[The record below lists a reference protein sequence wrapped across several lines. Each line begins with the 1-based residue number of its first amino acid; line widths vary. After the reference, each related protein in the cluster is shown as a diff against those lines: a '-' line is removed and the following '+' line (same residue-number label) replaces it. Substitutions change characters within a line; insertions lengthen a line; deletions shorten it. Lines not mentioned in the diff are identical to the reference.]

1 MNLLNKIR
9 RKFKPSPELLFK
21 VDKRHRI
28 VFAFTSDGVDYYM
41 FEKALE
47 LSYERALF
55 AHLFYTEFQRGVDDD
70 YIKQHTAA
78 VMKIINSKRIELT
91 KIYQLEKNLQDL
103 CQVAFDPDL
112 IWKIAAVTFF
122 DKHEDP
128 YMYDQVYALKKI
140 ERWKKSEDIKSFFL
154 RLPLPELISFL
165 KSSQSDIQSYS
176 KVVEKQKKMSLS
188 TIEEV
193 LSSE

>member
-9 RKFKPSPELLFK
+9 RKFSASPALLFK
-21 VDKRHRI
+21 VDKKHRI
-28 VFAFTSDGVDYYM
+28 VFAFSSGGVDHFM

-55 AHLFYTEFQRGVDDD
+55 THLYYTEFQRGVDDE
-70 YIKQHTAA
+70 YIKKHTAA

-122 DKHEDP
+122 DKNEDP
-128 YMYDQVYALKKI
+128 YLFDQVYALKKI
-140 ERWKKSEDIKSFFL
+140 ERWKKNEDIKSFFL

-165 KSSQSDIQSYS
+165 KSSQSDITSYS
-176 KVVEKQKKMSLS
+176 KVVEKQKQMSLS

-193 LSSE
+193 LSNE